1 MRTWSRYWKAL
12 HPRGP
17 GEGPVR
23 DARAVR
29 TQAAQR
35 LPAGGNLAR
44 AGRGGVAGR
53 VAFMENVFAPPG
65 IGTLAVR
72 TAFSLD
78 IPMIWGT
85 VLFRVTPVVS
95 ANRAVDVLYR

>member
-1 MRTWSRYWKAL
+1 M
-12 HPRGP
+12 
-17 GEGPVR
+17 
-23 DARAVR
+23 
-29 TQAAQR
+29 
-35 LPAGGNLAR
+35 
-44 AGRGGVAGR
+44 
-53 VAFMENVFAPPG
+53 AFTENAFAPPG